1 MSQLVC
7 CKAEGNVESGK
18 EMLMQ
23 RLNEINC
30 KKKNESISE
39 KTAERKNSNERN
51 DAISPFE
58 I

>member
-1 MSQLVC
+1 MSYHFSFLRS
-7 CKAEGNVESGK
+7 ANADSGK

-23 RLNEINC
+23 RLNEIYC
-30 KKKNESISE
+30 KKKNERISE

-51 DAISPFE
+51 DAISPFD